1 MLISGPSTSSG
12 TDIDS
17 TPKHR
22 LVDSPISRLVNQ
34 ITEFQC
40 KPSAETNLFGYAK
53 AQPEIMK
60 SEALNNHQQKN
71 DTSRKRPQIR
81 RPYR

>member
-34 ITEFQC
+34 IT
-40 KPSAETNLFGYAK
+40 
-53 AQPEIMK
+53 K
-60 SEALNNHQQKN
+60 SPTKY
-71 DTSRKRPQIR
+71 DTPRKRPKIR
-81 RPYR
+81 RPNR